1 MPQRVPPEWRRPLAD
16 GRLLILSVFC
26 AGEKRITAELAIRR
40 NEFVAA
46 LADEIWIAYVTPGGQ
61 MDRLAQRPWVRPKC
75 IFER

>member
-1 MPQRVPPEWRRPLAD
+1 MTPAYIQPKAAILGPAD
-16 GRLLILSVFC
+16 DAYPARLRECL
-26 AGEKRITAELAIRR
+26 GEAAPAQ
-40 NEFVAA
+40 VCA